1 MPAKNSQPLTEA
13 KFNAVIRALKK
24 DPKDL
29 EAIAAKQGL
38 KPSTIRT
45 IRQAKTWEEYERR
58 KALKVEQQNGRCK
71 TTTSVGELV
80 APITKAKQGVAKSPA
95 IQGVPQSTPS
105 PLIPSAPLT
114 REELRSEVR
123 AAVELL
129 TLNFEARQDRIEAK
143 ADRAIKEVEEI
154 SVQMVIDQARKERK
168 PFWRFW

>member
-24 DPKDL
+24 DPKGL

-38 KPSTIRT
+38 KPSTVRT

-58 KALKVEQQNGRCK
+58 KSVKVEQQNERRK
-71 TTTSVGELV
+71 TNTAVQESI
-80 APITKAKQGVAKSPA
+80 APIANTKQGVAKASD
-95 IQGVPQSTPS
+95 IKGVPVTPS

-114 REELRSEVR
+114 REELRTEVK
-123 AAVELL
+123 AAAELL
-129 TLNFEARQDRIEAK
+129 TLNFETRQDRIEAK
-143 ADRAIKEVEEI
+143 ADRALKEIEEI
-154 SVQMVIDQARKERK
+154 SVQQVIDQARKERK